1 MENATKSYELT
12 ITRKN
17 NNSFEKVQ
25 INSSLKAAEYIR
37 KFYHEDIEI
46 YESFFIL
53 LLDNTLNTIGYAKI
67 SQGGLTST
75 VVDVRIICKYAI
87 DSLAVNVMIAHNH
100 PSGTL
105 RPSESDLQ
113 ITKKIKNAL
122 NLLDVNLTDH
132 IILTANNYYSFR
144 DNGDI

>member
-1 MENATKSYELT
+1 MENVTKSYELT
-12 ITRKN
+12 LTRKN
-17 NNSFEKVQ
+17 NNSFEKVK
-25 INSSLKAAEYIR
+25 INSSTKAAEYIR

-53 LLDNTLNTIGYAKI
+53 LLNNSLETIGYAKI

-105 RPSESDLQ
+105 RPSEADHQ

-122 NLLDVNLTDH
+122 NLLDINLTDH
-132 IILTANNYYSFR
+132 IILTTESYYSFR